1 MVSVKCESRTT
12 DDVVFNKMMQ
22 IAVIL
27 VKDGEV
33 GLRRKIFEE
42 IEQCQPGNTCAI
54 FEHID
59 VMLLV
64 EGELFVDSLEEGYDI
79 AIVILHEKVAHRLH
93 PVVTP
98 RHLTQSVV
106 LVGYAFVLEYSVECF
121 LWR

>member
-1 MVSVKCESRTT
+1 MVSVKYDSRTT
-12 DDVVFNKMMQ
+12 DDVVFNKLVQ
-22 IAVIL
+22 IAVRL
-27 VKDGEV
+27 VEDGVV

-42 IEQCQPGNTCAI
+42 IEQFQSGKAYAI

-79 AIVILHEKVAHRLH
+79 AVVIPHEKLAHRLH
-93 PVVTP
+93 SIIPP

-106 LVGYAFVLEYSVECF
+106 LVGYAFVLEATVERF